1 MSVVGRNT
9 QGVRLIRTV
18 EGEHVVGLQR
28 IEEVEELQAFDEDG
42 NLIIPEDA
50 SEQAETAVQE
60 QDNAAEDGEG
70 STTEE

>member
-1 MSVVGRNT
+1 M
-9 QGVRLIRTV
+9 RLIRTV